1 MLTHRNL
8 LFSAKVVGA
17 QREPT
22 DKAYCVLPISHI
34 VGYSNILIASL
45 MAGASVQLVPRFDP
59 AALVA
64 AIVNDGITLM
74 FGVPAM
80 YQRLLEYKAVARIQ
94 GLPRGKLRRL
104 AVAGAPLD
112 VTLKSK
118 IEAEFGLPLGNGYGI
133 TECAPAIAIVPA
145 ETPRRDDAVGSLVSG
160 IEARLVKR
168 GGGAVVPGEVGELH
182 VRGPNVMRGY
192 YRDPEATT
200 VVIDAGRRLVQH
212 RRSRALRR
220 RCSLH
225 RRPHQGADHP
235 LRLQMSIRP
244 RSKRC

>member
-8 LFSAKVVGA
+8 LFSAKVVSA

-104 AVAGAPLD
+104 GSRRRTA
-112 VTLKSK
+112 
-118 IEAEFGLPLGNGYGI
+118 
-133 TECAPAIAIVPA
+133 
-145 ETPRRDDAVGSLVSG
+145 RRDTEIQD
-160 IEARLVKR
+160 R
-168 GGGAVVPGEVGELH
+168 GGIRAVVRQRLWHYRMCTSHRDRPG
-182 VRGPNVMRGY
+182 
-192 YRDPEATT
+192 RDA
-200 VVIDAGRRLVQH
+200 
-212 RRSRALRR
+212 
-220 RCSLH
+220 
-225 RRPHQGADHP
+225 
-235 LRLQMSIRP
+235 
-244 RSKRC
+244 